1 MIIEISSNPGHSMIL
16 SRSVHNVARKLNYHA
31 LCSCLR
37 DAKGDLRTV
46 CVLKEQLI
54 LGQAYS
60 QTVGTLMAKCF
71 LGFTIPAHGEEMQ
84 NGHHIPAL
92 C

>member
-54 LGQAYS
+54 LG
-60 QTVGTLMAKCF
+60 
-71 LGFTIPAHGEEMQ
+71 
-84 NGHHIPAL
+84 
-92 C
+92 